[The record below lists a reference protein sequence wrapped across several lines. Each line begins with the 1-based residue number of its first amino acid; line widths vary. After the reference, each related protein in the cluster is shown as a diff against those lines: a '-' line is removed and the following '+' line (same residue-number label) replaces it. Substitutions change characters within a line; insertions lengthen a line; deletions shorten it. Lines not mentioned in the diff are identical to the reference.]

1 VQANTTYC
9 GGRATSQIRLASGD
23 TWIGGEVTGVT
34 AGIQQGAVECP
45 SNCTLVNMN
54 VHDNPGAFAGIDL
67 TGGGT
72 KTNVTISGG
81 RVTGS
86 GSLGIGGGGVDG
98 LTIHGVEIDHN
109 GASANCG
116 FEGGGFKGGATHHL
130 HFFSNYVHDNGCSG
144 VWLDINSANNEIDHN
159 RVDNNSQGGIF
170 YEISQDAS
178 IHDNEVSGN
187 GHGSGCGWLWNA
199 GIGIASSF
207 NIQVYGNTVSGNCNG
222 IAGTQQN
229 RTDSAPPAHLLANI
243 SVHDNRISSSGK
255 TGAVADNGADLTT
268 RNIVFANNSF
278 GAGAS
283 LCGLSC

>member
-1 VQANTTYC
+1 
-9 GGRATSQIRLASGD
+9 
-23 TWIGGEVTGVT
+23 
-34 AGIQQGAVECP
+34 
-45 SNCTLVNMN
+45 
-54 VHDNPGAFAGIDL
+54 
-67 TGGGT
+67 
-72 KTNVTISGG
+72 
-81 RVTGS
+81 
-86 GSLGIGGGGVDG
+86 
-98 LTIHGVEIDHN
+98 VEIDHN
-109 GASANCG
+109 GAAGDCG
-116 FEGGGFKGGATHHL
+116 NEAGGFKGVNAHMI
-130 HFFSNYVHDNGCSG
+130 FRNSYVHDNSCIGI
-144 VWLDINSANNEIDHN
+144 WEDINAANNEIAFN
-159 RVDNNSQGGIF
+159 RVVNNTHEGIF

-187 GHGSGCGWLWNA
+187 GHGPGCGWLWNA

-207 NIQVYGNTVSGNCNG
+207 NIQVYGNTLSGNCNG